1 MSQLLRLIVSYGS
14 VLGAMLMLL
23 YGGFLIHKNGPKPV
37 KYEIQFM
44 PPVSPASQASQ
55 SAAPTQQTP
64 STATASTA
72 SRFIGGVGII
82 EPVGEAVTLGS
93 QLSGIVAQVLVSPG
107 AQVKQGDKL
116 LMLDDRAAR
125 ANVEVARSQ
134 LAAQEARLSELLG
147 QIAPQ
152 RSRVD
157 AAKAQT
163 KVAAATLQN
172 ATRELKRGEALA
184 ANNAISEEELDQ
196 RRLNVGV
203 AEAQANEAEAR
214 YREALANLHC
224 WQENRSHR
232 RSKCKR
238 VPSNR
243 PGLRWHANR

>member
-1 MSQLLRLIVSYGS
+1 
-14 VLGAMLMLL
+14 
-23 YGGFLIHKNGPKPV
+23 
-37 KYEIQFM
+37 
-44 PPVSPASQASQ
+44 
-55 SAAPTQQTP
+55 
-64 STATASTA
+64 
-72 SRFIGGVGII
+72 
-82 EPVGEAVTLGS
+82 
-93 QLSGIVAQVLVSPG
+93 
-107 AQVKQGDKL
+107 
-116 LMLDDRAAR
+116 MLDDRAAR

-214 YREALANLHC
+214 YREALANLQLLAGEPVAPTIEVQKGAIEQARAALAREQVTLSLHTITAPKTVRC
-224 WQENRSHR
+224 SK
-232 RSKCKR
+232 SKCALESSCPR
-238 VPSNR
+238 QYCR
-243 PGLRWHANR
+243 YLY